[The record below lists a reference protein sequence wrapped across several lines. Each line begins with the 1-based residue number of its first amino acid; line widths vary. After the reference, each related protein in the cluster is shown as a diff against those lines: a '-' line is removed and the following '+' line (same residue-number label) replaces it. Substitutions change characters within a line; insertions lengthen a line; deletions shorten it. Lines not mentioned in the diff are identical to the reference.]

1 MKNNTHLNFFE
12 GLSSKSI
19 SCFLSKN
26 IVSTLGNFVS
36 NSLNCSTGLQNT
48 VFKKHFSHY
57 SLSKLL
63 EGGVSISFRNLI
75 MSLILFSSGFSTVV
89 AQTTTTFPPP
99 DRCTS
104 KDLELVSATLTGGDA
119 CNSCTPGTSLT
130 RTLTLGI
137 NNKTGSNRTAFAFW
151 GTLEI
156 THNGII
162 TTTPISRCSDSTP
175 IPPTGPLPA
184 VYTGGNFGTITYQCG
199 DALRLIDLYLAW
211 TDASS
216 KSTCPTLNSAT
227 ISPKCGTLPSIQIN
241 VGVNGSFAVTNVIC
255 FGASTGVINLT
266 PSGGTG
272 PYTFSWT
279 GPNSFSAITEDISG
293 LVAGIYSVT
302 ITDSKNCSISKTATI
317 TQPLLGL
324 ALGTCSKTDVSC
336 SGGDGSV
343 AAGTVSNAVGTVHY
357 SWKNSSN
364 TVVGTTSSVSSLAAG
379 TYTLTVS
386 DDCSSKTCTVTIGA
400 PPAISTPAATVT
412 QPTCSKATGTVT
424 VTSPVGGITYTLT
437 QAGILKYTANS
448 SGVFSLV
455 IPGTYALVATNGIC
469 SATGSTVVNSQ
480 PATPAA
486 PSLKITQPSL
496 CGATTGSIE
505 VCNPVSG
512 YTYTLVG
519 GASILASGQSVI
531 FSNLAAGSNPSVT
544 VTNTVGCTSTATN
557 CSSATATCPASTAK
571 IIEKVAL
578 KETTI
583 NEETSK
589 IGFDA
594 YPVPF
599 KDQLTI
605 KYKFDYKS
613 DVKIEVF
620 NAQGMSVLST
630 TDTDSYLDKELT
642 LDLKASKRQDQVYV
656 VKVTT
661 NQGIFTKKVMSS
673 K

>member
-1 MKNNTHLNFFE
+1 MF
-12 GLSSKSI
+12 
-19 SCFLSKN
+19 
-26 IVSTLGNFVS
+26 
-36 NSLNCSTGLQNT
+36 NSLKFNAGLQNSAL
-48 VFKKHFSHY
+48 KKSFAY
-57 SLSKLL
+57 RLLGGGISL
-63 EGGVSISFRNLI
+63 SFRNLI
-75 MSLILFSSGFSTVV
+75 MFLILIFSGFSNAI

-119 CNSCTPGTSLT
+119 CNSCTPGTTLT

-156 THNGII
+156 THNGVIS
-162 TTTPISRCSDSTP
+162 TFPISRCSDSSP

-184 VYTGGNFGTITYQCG
+184 VYIGGNFGTITYECG

-211 TDASS
+211 TDASP

-241 VGVNGSFAVTNVIC
+241 VGVNGGFVNTNVIC
-255 FGASTGVINLT
+255 FGASTGAINLT

-302 ITDSKNCSISKTATI
+302 ITDSKNCSITKSATI
-317 TQPLLGL
+317 TQPSAGL
-324 ALGTCSKTDVSC
+324 TLGTCSKTDVSC

-343 AAGTVSNAVGTVHY
+343 TAGAVSNAVGTVHY

-364 TVVGTTSSVSSLAAG
+364 TVVGTTSSVSSLSAG
-379 TYTLTVS
+379 TYTLTVT
-386 DDCSSKTCTVTIGA
+386 DDCSSKTCTVTVGA
-400 PPAISTPAATVT
+400 PPAISTPAATVI
-412 QPTCSKATGTVT
+412 QPTCSTATGTVT
-424 VTSPVGGITYTLT
+424 VTSPVSGVVYTLT
-437 QAGILKYTANS
+437 QAAILKYMANS
-448 SGVFSLV
+448 SSVFNLV
-455 IPGTYALVATNGIC
+455 VPGTYTLVATNGVC
-469 SATGSTVVNSQ
+469 SATGSVTVNSQ

-519 GASILASGQSVI
+519 GASIVASGQSII

-544 VTNTVGCTSTATN
+544 VTNAVGCTSTPAN
-557 CSSATATCPASTAK
+557 CSSATATCPAPAAK

-594 YPVPF
+594 FPVPF
-599 KDQLTI
+599 KDLLTI
-605 KYKFDYKS
+605 RYNFNYVS

-620 NAQGMSVLST
+620 NSQGLRVLSK
-630 TDTDSYLDKELT
+630 TDTNSYLNKEIT
-642 LDLKASKRQDQVYV
+642 LDLLLNKGKEQMYI
-656 VKVTT
+656 VKLTT
-661 NQGIFTKKVMSS
+661 NQGSSVKKVMSS
-673 K
+673 R

>member
-1 MKNNTHLNFFE
+1 MKKNTHQKFSEALP
-12 GLSSKSI
+12 SKSI
-19 SCFLSKN
+19 SCLLSKSN
-26 IVSTLGNFVS
+26 VFTLGHFMF
-36 NSLNCSTGLQNT
+36 NSLKFNAGLQNSAL
-48 VFKKHFSHY
+48 KKSFAY
-57 SLSKLL
+57 RLLGGGISL
-63 EGGVSISFRNLI
+63 SFRNLI
-75 MSLILFSSGFSTVV
+75 MFLILIFSGFSNAI

-119 CNSCTPGTSLT
+119 CNSCTPGTTLT

-156 THNGII
+156 THNGVIS
-162 TTTPISRCSDSTP
+162 TFPISRCSDSSP

-184 VYTGGNFGTITYQCG
+184 VYIGGNFGTITYECG

-211 TDASS
+211 TDASP

-241 VGVNGSFAVTNVIC
+241 VGVNGGFVNTNVIC
-255 FGASTGVINLT
+255 FGASTGAINLT

-302 ITDSKNCSISKTATI
+302 ITDSKNCSITKSATI
-317 TQPLLGL
+317 TQPSAGL
-324 ALGTCSKTDVSC
+324 TLGTCSKTDVSC

-343 AAGTVSNAVGTVHY
+343 TAGAVSNAVGTVHY

-364 TVVGTTSSVSSLAAG
+364 TVVGTTSSVSSLSAG
-379 TYTLTVS
+379 TYTLTVT
-386 DDCSSKTCTVTIGA
+386 DDCSSKTCTVTVGA
-400 PPAISTPAATVT
+400 PPAISTPAATVI
-412 QPTCSKATGTVT
+412 QPTCSTATGTVT
-424 VTSPVGGITYTLT
+424 VTSPVSGVVYTLT
-437 QAGILKYTANS
+437 QAAILKYMANS
-448 SGVFSLV
+448 SSVFNLV
-455 IPGTYALVATNGIC
+455 VPGTYTLVATNGVC
-469 SATGSTVVNSQ
+469 SATGSVTVNSQ

-519 GASILASGQSVI
+519 GASIVASGQSII

-544 VTNTVGCTSTATN
+544 VTNAVGCTSTPAN
-557 CSSATATCPASTAK
+557 CSSATATCPAPAAK

-594 YPVPF
+594 FPVPF
-599 KDQLTI
+599 KDLLTI
-605 KYKFDYKS
+605 RYNFNYVS

-620 NAQGMSVLST
+620 NSQGLRVLSK
-630 TDTDSYLDKELT
+630 TDTNSYLNKEIT
-642 LDLKASKRQDQVYV
+642 LDLLLNKGKEQMYI
-656 VKVTT
+656 VKLTT
-661 NQGIFTKKVMSS
+661 NQGSSVKKVMSS
-673 K
+673 R

>member
-1 MKNNTHLNFFE
+1 MKKNTHQKFSE
-12 GLSSKSI
+12 ALSSKSI
-19 SCFLSKN
+19 SCLLSKSN
-26 IVSTLGNFVS
+26 VFTLGHFMF
-36 NSLNCSTGLQNT
+36 NSLKFNAGLQNSAL
-48 VFKKHFSHY
+48 KKSFAY
-57 SLSKLL
+57 RLLGGGMSL
-63 EGGVSISFRNLI
+63 SFRNLI
-75 MSLILFSSGFSTVV
+75 MFLILIFSGFSNAI

-119 CNSCTPGTSLT
+119 CNSCTPGTTLT

-156 THNGII
+156 THNGVIS
-162 TTTPISRCSDSTP
+162 TFPISRCSDSSP

-184 VYTGGNFGTITYQCG
+184 VYIGGNFGTITYECG

-211 TDASS
+211 TDASP

-241 VGVNGSFAVTNVIC
+241 VGVNGGFVNTNVIC
-255 FGASTGVINLT
+255 FGASTGAINLT

-302 ITDSKNCSISKTATI
+302 ITDSKNCSITKNATI
-317 TQPLLGL
+317 TQPSVGL

-343 AAGTVSNAVGTVHY
+343 TAGAVSNAVGTVHY

-364 TVVGTTSSVSSLAAG
+364 TVVGTTSSVSSLSAG
-379 TYTLTVS
+379 TYTLTVT
-386 DDCSSKTCTVTIGA
+386 DDCSSKTCTVTVGA
-400 PPAISTPAATVT
+400 PPAISTPAATVI
-412 QPTCSKATGTVT
+412 QPTCSTATGTVT
-424 VTSPVGGITYTLT
+424 VTSPVSGIVYTLT

-448 SGVFSLV
+448 SSVFSLV
-455 IPGTYALVATNGIC
+455 VPGTYTLVATNGVC
-469 SATGSTVVNSQ
+469 SATGSVTVNSQ

-519 GASILASGQSVI
+519 GASIVASGLSVI

-544 VTNTVGCTSTATN
+544 VTNTVGCTSIPAN
-557 CSSATATCPASTAK
+557 CSSATATCPAPAAK

-594 YPVPF
+594 FPVPF
-599 KDQLTI
+599 KDLLTI
-605 KYKFDYKS
+605 RYNFNYVS

-620 NAQGMSVLST
+620 NSQGLRVLSK
-630 TDTDSYLDKELT
+630 TDTNSYLNKEIT
-642 LDLKASKRQDQVYV
+642 LDLRLNKGKEQMYI
-656 VKVTT
+656 VKLTT
-661 NQGIFTKKVMSS
+661 NQGSSVKKVMSS
-673 K
+673 R